1 MGGPQ
6 NKQVGKKMKKI
17 TLILLLIVGAGMS
30 QEKHYGYE
38 YIKESGDIK
47 EYHMTSNGLKVLL
60 KEDHSA
66 PVATF
71 MVTYEVGSR
80 NEAIGYTGS
89 THLLEHLMFKGSKK
103 FNTDKGNSVFQLL
116 QSLGARMN
124 ATTWLDR
131 TNYYETL
138 PSSELETAIEIEA
151 DRMRNAYIKE
161 ADRQS
166 EMTVVR
172 NEFERGQ
179 NNPSGVLDEHI
190 WATAYHAHP
199 YHHSTIGWKADIE
212 NVSIERLKEFYD
224 TFYWP
229 NNATVTVVGDFET
242 TEVLKMIKKHF
253 GRIRKST
260 KEIPQVYTTEPA
272 QEGQRTVTLKRAG
285 QQGIVGLA
293 HKSPAATHED
303 AASFIVLSS
312 ILSSG
317 KNSRFYKNI
326 TDKGLTTSI
335 FIWDSLFKDPGL
347 FAVYANLAPGVE
359 HKTVEDA
366 LVAEY
371 ENIKRDGVSEEEVSK
386 AKAQLIAAMKFGQD
400 GSMAVAGSLNEAIAS
415 GDWTLY
421 TRYEDLVN
429 SVTTESIKEIV
440 NKYFLEDLSTVG
452 YFIPE
457 IAGSQADGKPATSA
471 KELVEIKKQ
480 YFSED
485 DRGGLA
491 GQVVDS
497 EPIEGVRLLTLKRGS
512 GVVTINGSFMGG
524 DIYANENNSRVPD
537 LVASMLDQGT
547 ISKTKFEISNQLEKA
562 GARLSFGNGKS
573 NVSFYAKFLSTDL
586 ETVFGLLSEQ
596 LQEPAFNEEDLEKTK
611 KRMITSYKKRK
622 ESTRGSAVSNMLAS
636 FYPEGHQNA
645 PEDNDRSIED
655 ITKTTTDDLKKY
667 HTKNYGKG
675 GMVIVAVGD
684 VDHKELSNIIK
695 NEFGEWKNSPLSKK
709 PEDQIGQRAPGK
721 AYVTMKDKTST
732 DFIVG
737 TPLGIDRFHED
748 YMPLYVATHILGGN
762 FSARLM
768 QTVRVKEGLTYGIN
782 SSIMGFDNENDGY
795 WMVGGTFAPEL
806 LAKGEK
812 ATLREVKRWAE
823 GGVTQSEVDITKST
837 LMGSYQVGFDTTY
850 GLSSGILSAVNVW
863 GNLSYVDSYPE
874 KVSGVTLEQVN
885 KAIKK
890 YIIFDEI
897 YQVAAGS
904 IDEKGTPIKK

>member
-1 MGGPQ
+1 
-6 NKQVGKKMKKI
+6 MKKI
-17 TLILLLIVGAGMS
+17 TLIVLLIVGAAMS
-30 QEKHYGYE
+30 QEKHYGFE
-38 YIKESGDIK
+38 YIKESGGIK
-47 EYHMTSNGLKVLL
+47 EYHMVSNGLKVLL

-89 THLLEHLMFKGSKK
+89 THLLEHLMFKGSNK

-161 ADRQS
+161 ADRES

-212 NVSIERLKEFYD
+212 NVSIERLKAFYD

-229 NNATVTVVGDFET
+229 NNATATVVGDFET
-242 TEVLKMIKKHF
+242 GEALAMIKKYF

-293 HKSPAATHED
+293 HKSPSATHED

-326 TDKGLTTSI
+326 TDKGLTTNI

-359 HKTVEDA
+359 HKAVEDA

-371 ENIKRDGVSEEEVSK
+371 ESIKKGGVTDEEVSK
-386 AKAQLIAAMKFGQD
+386 AKAQLVASMKFRQD

-421 TRYEDLVN
+421 TRYEDLIN
-429 SVTTESIKEIV
+429 SVTAESIKEIV

-457 IAGSQADGKPATSA
+457 ISGSQAERKPATSA
-471 KELVEIKKQ
+471 KELVEMKKQ
-480 YFSED
+480 YFSKED
-485 DRGGLA
+485 QGGLA

-497 EPIEGVRLLTLKRGS
+497 EPVEGIRLLTLKRGS

-524 DIYANENNSRVPD
+524 DIYADDNNSRVPD
-537 LVASMLDQGT
+537 LVVSMLDQGT
-547 ISKTKFEISNQLEKA
+547 TKQTKFEISNQLEKA
-562 GARLSFGNGKS
+562 GARLNISNGKS
-573 NVSFYAKFLSTDL
+573 NVGFSAKFLSNDL
-586 ETVFGLLSEQ
+586 EMVFGLLSEQ
-596 LQEPAFNEEDLEKTK
+596 LQSPAFNKEDLEKIK
-611 KRMITSYKKRK
+611 KRMVTNYKKRK
-622 ESTRGSAVSNMLAS
+622 ESTRGRAVNNMLTS
-636 FYPEGHQNA
+636 LYPGGHQNA
-645 PEDNDRSIED
+645 PQDNDKSIED
-655 ITKTTTDDLKKY
+655 INKTTTEDLKAFHKQ
-667 HTKNYGKG
+667 NYGKG

-684 VDHKELSNIIK
+684 VDHEQLSNTIK
-695 NEFGEWKNSPLSKK
+695 KEFGAWKNSPLSKK
-709 PEDQIGQRAPGK
+709 LETKKGK
-721 AYVTMKDKTST
+721 KLGKKVYVTMEDKTST
-732 DFIVG
+732 DLVVG
-737 TPLGIDRFHED
+737 IPLGINKFHED
-748 YMPLYVATHILGGN
+748 YMPLIVASHILGGN

-782 SSIMGFDNENDGY
+782 SAITGFDNNNDGY

-812 ATLREVKRWAE
+812 ATLREIKKWAE
-823 GGVTQSEVDITKST
+823 EGVTQAEVDITKST

-863 GNLSYVDSYPE
+863 GDLSYVDSYPG
-874 KVSGVTLEQVN
+874 KVGGVTLDQVN

-890 YIIFDEI
+890 YISFNDI

-904 IDEKGTPIKK
+904 IDKEGTPIKKQ

>member
-1 MGGPQ
+1 
-6 NKQVGKKMKKI
+6 MKKI
-17 TLILLLIVGAGMS
+17 TLILLLIVGAAMS
-30 QEKHYGYE
+30 QEKHYGFE
-38 YIKESGDIK
+38 YIKESGGIK
-47 EYHMTSNGLKVLL
+47 EYHMTSNGLTILL

-89 THLLEHLMFKGSKK
+89 THLLEHLMFKGSNK
-103 FNTDKGNSVFQLL
+103 FNTDKGNSVFQIL

-161 ADRQS
+161 EDRQS

-179 NNPSGVLDEHI
+179 NNPSSVLDEHI

-212 NVSIERLKEFYD
+212 NVSIERLKAFYD

-229 NNATVTVVGDFET
+229 NNATATVVGDFET
-242 TEVLKMIKKHF
+242 GEALAMIKKYF

-293 HKSPAATHED
+293 HKSPSATHED

-326 TDKGLTTSI
+326 TDKGLTTNI

-359 HKTVEDA
+359 HKAVEDA

-371 ENIKRDGVSEEEVSK
+371 ESIKKGGVTDEEVSK
-386 AKAQLIAAMKFGQD
+386 AKAQLVASMKFRQD

-421 TRYEDLVN
+421 TRYEDLIN
-429 SVTTESIKEIV
+429 SVTAESIKEIV

-457 IAGSQADGKPATSA
+457 ISGPQAERKPAISA
-471 KELVEIKKQ
+471 KELVEMKKQ
-480 YFSED
+480 YFSKED
-485 DRGGLA
+485 QGGLA

-497 EPIEGVRLLTLKRGS
+497 EPVEGIRLLTLKRGS

-524 DIYANENNSRVPD
+524 DIYADDNNSRVPD
-537 LVASMLDQGT
+537 LVVSMLDQGT
-547 ISKTKFEISNQLEKA
+547 TKQTKFEISNQLEKA
-562 GARLSFGNGKS
+562 GARLNISNGKS
-573 NVSFYAKFLSTDL
+573 NVGFSAKFLSNDL
-586 ETVFGLLSEQ
+586 EMVFGLLSEQ
-596 LQEPAFNEEDLEKTK
+596 LQSPAFNKEDLEKIK
-611 KRMITSYKKRK
+611 KRMVTNYKKRK
-622 ESTRGSAVSNMLAS
+622 ESTRGRAVNNMLTS
-636 FYPEGHQNA
+636 LYPGGHQNA
-645 PEDNDRSIED
+645 PQDNDKSIED
-655 ITKTTTDDLKKY
+655 INKTTTEDLKAFHKQ
-667 HTKNYGKG
+667 NYGKG

-684 VDHKELSNIIK
+684 VDHEQLSNTIK
-695 NEFGEWKNSPLSKK
+695 KEFGAWKNSPLSKK
-709 PEDQIGQRAPGK
+709 LETKKGKKLGKK
-721 AYVTMKDKTST
+721 AYVTMEDKTST
-732 DFIVG
+732 DFVVG
-737 TPLGIDRFHED
+737 IPLGINKFHED
-748 YMPLYVATHILGGN
+748 YMPLIVASHILGGN

-782 SSIMGFDNENDGY
+782 STITGFDNNNDGY

-812 ATLREVKRWAE
+812 ATLREIKKWAE
-823 GGVTQSEVDITKST
+823 EGVTQAEVDITKST

-863 GNLSYVDSYPE
+863 GDLSYVDSYPG
-874 KVSGVTLEQVN
+874 KVGGVTLDQVN

-890 YIIFDEI
+890 YISFNDI

-904 IDEKGTPIKK
+904 IDKEGTPIKKQ

>member
-1 MGGPQ
+1 
-6 NKQVGKKMKKI
+6 MKKI
-17 TLILLLIVGAGMS
+17 TLILLLIVGAVMS
-30 QEKHYGYE
+30 QEKHYGFE
-38 YIKESGDIK
+38 YVKESGGIK

-138 PSSELETAIEIEA
+138 PSSELETAIQIEA

-161 ADRQS
+161 EDRQS

-229 NNATVTVVGDFET
+229 NNATATVVGDFET
-242 TEVLKMIKKHF
+242 GEALAMIKKHF

-272 QEGQRTVTLKRAG
+272 QEGKRTVTLKRAG
-285 QQGIVGLA
+285 QQGIVGMA
-293 HKSPAATHED
+293 HKSPSATHED

-326 TDKGLTTSI
+326 TDKGLTTNI

-366 LVAEY
+366 IVAEY
-371 ENIKRDGVSEEEVSK
+371 ENIKKEGVTEEEVSK
-386 AKAQLIAAMKFGQD
+386 AKAQLVASMKFGQD

-421 TRYEDLVN
+421 TRYEEMVN
-429 SVTTESIKEIV
+429 SVTAESIKEIV

-452 YFIPE
+452 YFIPKVSGDQPQE
-457 IAGSQADGKPATSA
+457 KPVASA
-471 KELVEIKKQ
+471 KELVEMKKQ
-480 YFSED
+480 YFSQED
-485 DRGGLA
+485 QGGLA
-491 GQVVDS
+491 SQVVDS
-497 EPIEGVRLLTLKRGS
+497 EPVEGVRLLTLKRGS
-512 GVVTINGSFMGG
+512 GVVTINGSLMGG
-524 DIYANENNSRVPD
+524 DIYADANNSRVPD
-537 LVASMLDQGT
+537 LVSSMLDQGT
-547 ISKTKFEISNQLEKA
+547 TSQTKFEISNQLEKA
-562 GARLSFGNGKS
+562 GARLSIGNGKS
-573 NVSFYAKFLSTDL
+573 EVNFYAKFLSKDL
-586 ETVFGLLSEQ
+586 EMVFGLLSEQ
-596 LQEPAFNEEDLEKTK
+596 LQSPAFNEDDLEKIK
-611 KRMITSYKKRK
+611 KRMVTNYKKRK
-622 ESTRGSAVSNMLAS
+622 ESTRGNAVNNMLAS
-636 FYPEGHQNA
+636 FYPTGHENA
-645 PEDNDRSIED
+645 PEDNDKSIED
-655 ITKTTTDDLKKY
+655 IKKTTTEDLAAFHKE
-667 HTKNYGKG
+667 NYGKG
-675 GMVIVAVGD
+675 GMIIVAVGD
-684 VDHKELSNIIK
+684 VDHKQLSNTIK
-695 NEFGEWKNSPLSKK
+695 KEFGSWKDSPLIKK
-709 PEDQIGQRAPGK
+709 TSNTKGKRAPGK
-721 AYVTMKDKTST
+721 AYITMQDKTST
-732 DFIVG
+732 DFVVG
-737 TPLGIDRFHED
+737 TPLMIDMFHED
-748 YMPLYVATHILGGN
+748 YMPLIVATHILGGN

-782 SSIMGFDNENDGY
+782 SNITGFSNDNDGY
-795 WMVGGTFAPEL
+795 WMVNGTFAPEL

-812 ATLREVKRWAE
+812 ATLREIKKWAE
-823 GGVTQSEVDITKST
+823 GGVTQFEVDTTKST
-837 LMGSYQVGFDTTY
+837 LIGSYQVGFDTTY
-850 GLSSGILSAVNVW
+850 GLSGGILSAVSNW
-863 GNLSYVDSYPE
+863 GNLNYVDSYPSI
-874 KVSGVTLEQVN
+874 VSDVTLEQVN
-885 KAIKK
+885 AAIKK

-904 IDEKGTPIKK
+904 IDEEGTPTKK

>member
-1 MGGPQ
+1 
-6 NKQVGKKMKKI
+6 MKKI
-17 TLILLLIVGAGMS
+17 TLILLLIVGAAMS
-30 QEKHYGYE
+30 QEKHYGFE
-38 YIKESGDIK
+38 YIKESGGIK
-47 EYHMTSNGLKVLL
+47 EYHMTSNGLTILL

-89 THLLEHLMFKGSKK
+89 THLLEHLMFKGSNK
-103 FNTDKGNSVFQLL
+103 FNTDKGNSVFQIL

-161 ADRQS
+161 EDRQS

-179 NNPSGVLDEHI
+179 NNPSSVLDEHI

-212 NVSIERLKEFYD
+212 NVSIERLKAFYD

-229 NNATVTVVGDFET
+229 NNATATVVGDFET
-242 TEVLKMIKKHF
+242 GEALAMIKKYF

-293 HKSPAATHED
+293 HKSPSATHED

-359 HKTVEDA
+359 HKAVEDA

-371 ENIKRDGVSEEEVSK
+371 ESIKKGGVTDEEVSK
-386 AKAQLIAAMKFGQD
+386 AKAQLVASMKFRQD

-421 TRYEDLVN
+421 TRYEDLIN
-429 SVTTESIKEIV
+429 SVTAESIKEIV

-457 IAGSQADGKPATSA
+457 ISGSQAERKPATSA
-471 KELVEIKKQ
+471 KELVEMKKQ
-480 YFSED
+480 YFSKED
-485 DRGGLA
+485 QGGLA

-497 EPIEGVRLLTLKRGS
+497 EPVEGIRLLTLKRGS

-524 DIYANENNSRVPD
+524 DIYADDNNSRVPD
-537 LVASMLDQGT
+537 LVVSMLDQGT
-547 ISKTKFEISNQLEKA
+547 TKQTKFEISNQLEKA
-562 GARLSFGNGKS
+562 GARLNISNGKS
-573 NVSFYAKFLSTDL
+573 NVGFSAKFLSNDL
-586 ETVFGLLSEQ
+586 EMVFGLLSEQ
-596 LQEPAFNEEDLEKTK
+596 LQSPAFNKEDLEKIK
-611 KRMITSYKKRK
+611 KRMVTNYKKRK
-622 ESTRGSAVSNMLAS
+622 ESTRGRAVNNMLTS
-636 FYPEGHQNA
+636 LYPGGHQNA
-645 PEDNDRSIED
+645 PQDNDKSIED
-655 ITKTTTDDLKKY
+655 INKTTTEDLKAFHKQ
-667 HTKNYGKG
+667 NYGKG

-684 VDHKELSNIIK
+684 VDHEQLSNTIK
-695 NEFGEWKNSPLSKK
+695 KEFGAWKNSPLSKK
-709 PEDQIGQRAPGK
+709 LETKKGK
-721 AYVTMKDKTST
+721 KLGKKVYVTMEDKTST
-732 DFIVG
+732 DLVVG
-737 TPLGIDRFHED
+737 IPLGINKFHED
-748 YMPLYVATHILGGN
+748 YMPLIVASHILGGN

-782 SSIMGFDNENDGY
+782 SAITGFDNNNDGY

-812 ATLREVKRWAE
+812 ATLREIKKWAE
-823 GGVTQSEVDITKST
+823 EGVTQAEVDITKST

-863 GNLSYVDSYPE
+863 GDLSYVDSYPG
-874 KVSGVTLEQVN
+874 KVGGVTLDQVN

-890 YIIFDEI
+890 YISFNDI

-904 IDEKGTPIKK
+904 IDKEGTPIKKQ

>member
-1 MGGPQ
+1 
-6 NKQVGKKMKKI
+6 MKKI
-17 TLILLLIVGAGMS
+17 TLILLLIVGAAMS
-30 QEKHYGYE
+30 QEKHYGFE
-38 YIKESGDIK
+38 YIKESGGIK
-47 EYHMTSNGLKVLL
+47 EYHMVSNGLKVLL

-89 THLLEHLMFKGSKK
+89 THLLEHLMFKGSNK

-161 ADRQS
+161 ADRES

-212 NVSIERLKEFYD
+212 NVSIERLKAFYD

-229 NNATVTVVGDFET
+229 NNATATVVGDFET
-242 TEVLKMIKKHF
+242 GEALAMIKKYF

-293 HKSPAATHED
+293 HKSPSATHED

-359 HKTVEDA
+359 HKAVEDA

-371 ENIKRDGVSEEEVSK
+371 ESIKKGGVTDEEVSK
-386 AKAQLIAAMKFGQD
+386 AKAQLVASMKFRQD

-421 TRYEDLVN
+421 TRYEDLIN
-429 SVTTESIKEIV
+429 SVTAESIKEIV

-457 IAGSQADGKPATSA
+457 VSGSQAEGKPATSA
-471 KELVEIKKQ
+471 KELVEMKKQ
-480 YFSED
+480 YFSKED
-485 DRGGLA
+485 QGGLA

-497 EPIEGVRLLTLKRGS
+497 EPVEGIRLLTLKRGS

-524 DIYANENNSRVPD
+524 DIYADDNNSRVPD
-537 LVASMLDQGT
+537 LVVSMLDQGT
-547 ISKTKFEISNQLEKA
+547 TKQTKFEISNQLEKA
-562 GARLSFGNGKS
+562 GARLNISNGKS
-573 NVSFYAKFLSTDL
+573 NVGFSAKFLSNDL
-586 ETVFGLLSEQ
+586 EMVFGLLSEQ
-596 LQEPAFNEEDLEKTK
+596 LQSPAFNKEDLEKIK
-611 KRMITSYKKRK
+611 KRMVTNYKKRK
-622 ESTRGSAVSNMLAS
+622 ESTRGRAVNNMLTS
-636 FYPEGHQNA
+636 LYPGGHQNA
-645 PEDNDRSIED
+645 PQDNDKSIED
-655 ITKTTTDDLKKY
+655 INKTTTEDLKAFHKQ
-667 HTKNYGKG
+667 NYGKG

-684 VDHKELSNIIK
+684 VDHEQLSNTIK
-695 NEFGEWKNSPLSKK
+695 KEFGAWKNSPLSKK
-709 PEDQIGQRAPGK
+709 LETKKGK
-721 AYVTMKDKTST
+721 KLGKKVYVTMEDKTST
-732 DFIVG
+732 DLVVG
-737 TPLGIDRFHED
+737 IPLGINKFHED
-748 YMPLYVATHILGGN
+748 YMPLIVASHILGGN

-782 SSIMGFDNENDGY
+782 STITGFDNNNDGY

-812 ATLREVKRWAE
+812 ATLREIKKWAE
-823 GGVTQSEVDITKST
+823 EGVTQAEVDITKST

-863 GNLSYVDSYPE
+863 GDLSYVDSYPG
-874 KVSGVTLEQVN
+874 KVGGVTLDQVN

-890 YIIFDEI
+890 YISFNDI

-904 IDEKGTPIKK
+904 IDKEGTPIKKQ